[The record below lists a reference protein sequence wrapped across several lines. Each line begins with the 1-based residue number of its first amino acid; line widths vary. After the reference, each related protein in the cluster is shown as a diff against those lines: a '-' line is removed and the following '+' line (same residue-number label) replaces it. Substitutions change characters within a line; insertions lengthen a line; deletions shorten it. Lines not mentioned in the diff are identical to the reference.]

1 MRQKL
6 QLRTNAW
13 IRFRFILL
21 ATLLFSSFQSYAELG
36 QTDLDEI
43 KKSPFFKNRYT
54 KGMVWDCNRNPSNA
68 EAGVEWELSE
78 FKAPYD
84 ASNVGVPIDF
94 GRNSDRYVQ
103 FDIENI
109 LDPTYSY
116 ITDDSGNKL
125 VISLRLYEADGTIV
139 STVSEYGTMQ
149 GLGKDAP
156 GFFYA
161 QESSLGTLFT
171 MDMKEYTREDKETYI
186 PETGVVKK
194 LSELGLV
201 SDNDNGNGP
210 IEDKDDKVLI
220 IETTNKYKEGEN
232 GTIKNFD
239 GTINESKI
247 KILTIGGANS
257 PDTPPINIL
266 IKGTTVRST
275 TVTSNTPATLTLSGA
290 TDLGPVENKGIL
302 TLEKDETDEIPLT
315 LGAKITNNGT
325 FTDNTGL
332 LTEVKGD
339 ASITIAQQTIEMMN
353 KEFTIEKGG
362 EVEVVASTVSG
373 ATLSYIW
380 EKLDEKSVRGALSL
394 RSTDGSP
401 NGKKTFN
408 ESGQYRC
415 LVKSTNGNIV
425 SILTVY
431 VTIVVKDPLAVIGPI
446 ETDNAN
452 GLIIETSDQY
462 KEGENGSSIK
472 FNGTIHASEIESLT
486 IGTTD
491 ASTINILVKETT
503 VKSDGTNVVTTVTPA
518 ATATLTLSGTNDLG
532 LVENNGVLTFEKENG
547 KTPTLG
553 NTQMMNK
560 GQFTD
565 HTGLLTEVGGDAAIK
580 MESTNI
586 MNEQFTIEEG
596 GSQEVVAEASS
607 ESNVPLS
614 YQWQRQDETLDW
626 VDMPSLRSTAS
637 PSGKMIFSEAG
648 QYRCL
653 MTSTNGNIVS
663 TLTLYVTIHVT
674 TTPPHIPTYY
684 SVYLPEVEGVNLS
697 SGSGYYV
704 VNEGYNFSF
713 TLTLKPGY
721 EQSTPIVK
729 ANGSVIEA
737 SSSGLYR
744 IHKIYEDQIVTIDG
758 VVKDTPTAID
768 KLDGM
773 NVKVWGTDGTLHV
786 YTPQTIDIR
795 IFNFAGKLIQ
805 QKGKACGEN
814 HFNLPKGTYIVV
826 MGSETI
832 KIAL

>member
-54 KGMVWDCNRNPSNA
+54 MGMVWDCSRNPSDA
-68 EAGVEWELSE
+68 EAGVEWELSS

-84 ASNVGVPIDF
+84 ASKRGVSINF
-94 GRNSDRYVQ
+94 GDKFDRYVQ
-103 FDIENI
+103 FDIENWN
-109 LDPTYSY
+109 LDPDYSY

-125 VISLRLYEADGTIV
+125 VISLKLYDADGTLV
-139 STVSEYGTMQ
+139 STVSKYGAMQ

-156 GFFYA
+156 GFFYE
-161 QESSLGTLFT
+161 QEDFYGTLFT
-171 MDMKEYTREDKETYI
+171 MDMKEYAREDKETYI
-186 PETGVVKK
+186 PETGVVEN
-194 LSELGLV
+194 LSELSLV
-201 SDNDNGNGP
+201 SGNGS
-210 IEDKDDKVLI
+210 IKTDDDKGLI
-220 IETTNKYKEGEN
+220 IETSDKYKEGES
-232 GTIKNFD
+232 GDTKNFD
-239 GTINESKI
+239 GSIHAGEIES
-247 KILTIGGANS
+247 LTIGTATAS
-257 PDTPPINIL
+257 TIDIL
-266 IKGTTVRST
+266 IKETTVKT
-275 TVTSNTPATLTLSGA
+275 GGVTKITSNTTATLTLSGA
-290 TDLGPVENKGIL
+290 TDLGPVENNGIL
-302 TLEKDETDEIPLT
+302 TLEKEETDEIPLT
-315 LGAKITNNGT
+315 LGAEITNNRT

-332 LTEVKGD
+332 LTKVKGG
-339 ASITIAQQTIEMMN
+339 ASIEIEDME

-362 EVEVVASTVSG
+362 EVEVVASTDVTTG
-373 ATLSYIW
+373 AILSYKW

-394 RSTDGSP
+394 RSVVSS
-401 NGKKTFN
+401 NGKMTFN

-415 LVKSTNGNIV
+415 LVTSTNGNIV

-431 VTIVVKDPLAVIGPI
+431 VTIVVKDPPAVIGPI
-446 ETDNAN
+446 ETDNGN

-462 KEGENGSSIK
+462 KERENGSSIQ

-503 VKSDGTNVVTTVTPA
+503 VKSDGTNAVTTVTPA
-518 ATATLTLSGTNDLG
+518 AKATLTLSGTNDLG

-697 SGSGYYV
+697 YGSGSYV

-744 IHKIYEDQIVTIDG
+744 IHKVYEDQIVTIDG

-814 HFNLPKGTYIVV
+814 HFDLSKGTYIVV
-826 MGSETI
+826 VGSETI

>member
-21 ATLLFSSFQSYAELG
+21 ATLLFSSFQSYAKLG

-54 KGMVWDCNRNPSNA
+54 KGMVWDCSRNPSNA
-68 EAGVEWELSE
+68 IAGVKWELSE
-78 FKAPYD
+78 FKVPFD
-84 ASNVGVPIDF
+84 ASNLGMTIDF

-103 FDIENI
+103 FDIENF

-116 ITDDSGNKL
+116 ITDDSGNEL
-125 VISLRLYEADGTIV
+125 VISLRLYEADGTFV

-161 QESSLGTLFT
+161 QENSLGTLFT
-171 MDMKEYTREDKETYI
+171 MDMKEYTREDVETYI

-201 SDNDNGNGP
+201 SGNDNGNGP

-220 IETTNKYKEGEN
+220 IETSDEYKEGEN

-239 GTINESKI
+239 GTINESEI

-266 IKGTTVRST
+266 IKGTTVSEST
-275 TVTSNTPATLTLSGA
+275 TVTSNTTATLTLSGA
-290 TDLGPVENKGIL
+290 TDLGRVENNGIL

-315 LGAKITNNGT
+315 LGAEITNNGT

-353 KEFTIEKGG
+353 KELTIEKGG
-362 EVEVVASTVSG
+362 EVEVMASTVSG

-394 RSTDGSP
+394 RSTDESS

-431 VTIVVKDPLAVIGPI
+431 VTI
-446 ETDNAN
+446 T
-452 GLIIETSDQY
+452 
-462 KEGENGSSIK
+462 
-472 FNGTIHASEIESLT
+472 
-486 IGTTD
+486 
-491 ASTINILVKETT
+491 
-503 VKSDGTNVVTTVTPA
+503 VTTP
-518 ATATLTLSGTNDLG
+518 
-532 LVENNGVLTFEKENG
+532 
-547 KTPTLG
+547 
-553 NTQMMNK
+553 
-560 GQFTD
+560 
-565 HTGLLTEVGGDAAIK
+565 
-580 MESTNI
+580 
-586 MNEQFTIEEG
+586 
-596 GSQEVVAEASS
+596 
-607 ESNVPLS
+607 
-614 YQWQRQDETLDW
+614 
-626 VDMPSLRSTAS
+626 
-637 PSGKMIFSEAG
+637 
-648 QYRCL
+648 
-653 MTSTNGNIVS
+653 
-663 TLTLYVTIHVT
+663 
-674 TTPPHIPTYY
+674 TPPPYIPTYY
-684 SVYLPEVEGVNLS
+684 SVYLPEVEGADLS
-697 SGSGYYV
+697 LGSGSFV
-704 VNEGYNFSF
+704 VEEGYDFSF
-713 TLTLKPGY
+713 ALTLKPGY
-721 EQSTPIVK
+721 EQSTPLVK
-729 ANGSVIEA
+729 ANGNVLDLNAYGQYTVS
-737 SSSGLYR
+737 Y
-744 IHKIYEDQIVTIDG
+744 IYADQTVTIDG
-758 VVKDTPTAID
+758 VVKDTIPTPPTAID

-773 NVKVWGTDGTLHV
+773 IVKVWDTNGILYV
-786 YTPQTIDIR
+786 YTPQATDIQ
-795 IFNFAGKLIQ
+795 IINLSGKLIR

-814 HFNLPKGTYIVV
+814 HFDLPKGTYIVV
-826 MGSETI
+826 VGRETF
-832 KIAL
+832 KIVL

>member
-54 KGMVWDCNRNPSNA
+54 KGMVWDCSRKPSNA
-68 EAGVEWELSE
+68 EAGVEWELSG

-84 ASNVGVPIDF
+84 ASNIGVPIDF

-161 QESSLGTLFT
+161 QKNSLGTLFT
-171 MDMKEYTREDKETYI
+171 MDMKEYTREDKVTYI

-220 IETTNKYKEGEN
+220 IETTNNYKEGEN

-239 GTINESKI
+239 GTINESEI

-257 PDTPPINIL
+257 PDTLPINIL
-266 IKGTTVRST
+266 IKGTTVSEST
-275 TVTSNTPATLTLSGA
+275 TVTSNTTATLTLSGA

-315 LGAKITNNGT
+315 LGAEITNNRT

-339 ASITIAQQTIEMMN
+339 ASITIAQETIEMMN

-394 RSTDGSP
+394 RNTDGSS

-415 LVKSTNGNIV
+415 LVKSENSGIV

-431 VTIVVKDPLAVIGPI
+431 VTI
-446 ETDNAN
+446 T
-452 GLIIETSDQY
+452 
-462 KEGENGSSIK
+462 
-472 FNGTIHASEIESLT
+472 
-486 IGTTD
+486 
-491 ASTINILVKETT
+491 
-503 VKSDGTNVVTTVTPA
+503 VTTP
-518 ATATLTLSGTNDLG
+518 
-532 LVENNGVLTFEKENG
+532 
-547 KTPTLG
+547 
-553 NTQMMNK
+553 
-560 GQFTD
+560 
-565 HTGLLTEVGGDAAIK
+565 
-580 MESTNI
+580 
-586 MNEQFTIEEG
+586 
-596 GSQEVVAEASS
+596 
-607 ESNVPLS
+607 
-614 YQWQRQDETLDW
+614 
-626 VDMPSLRSTAS
+626 
-637 PSGKMIFSEAG
+637 
-648 QYRCL
+648 
-653 MTSTNGNIVS
+653 
-663 TLTLYVTIHVT
+663 
-674 TTPPHIPTYY
+674 TPPPYIPTYY
-684 SVYLPEVEGVNLS
+684 SVYLPEVEGADLS
-697 SGSGYYV
+697 AGSGFFV
-704 VNEGYNFSF
+704 VEEGYDFSF

-729 ANGSVIEA
+729 ANGNVLELNA
-737 SSSGLYR
+737 YGLYTVSY
-744 IHKIYEDQIVTIDG
+744 IYDDQMVTIDG
-758 VVKDTPTAID
+758 VVKDTPPTPPTAVD
-768 KLDGM
+768 KVDDM
-773 NVKVWGTDGTLHV
+773 IVKVWGTNGTLHV
-786 YTPQTIDIR
+786 YTPQAVDIQ
-795 IFNFAGKLIQ
+795 IINLAGKLIR
-805 QKGKACGEN
+805 QKGKACGEH
-814 HFNLPKGTYIVV
+814 HFDLQKGTYIVV
-826 MGSETI
+826 VGSETF

>member
-54 KGMVWDCNRNPSNA
+54 KGMVWDCSRKPSNA

-161 QESSLGTLFT
+161 QENSLGTLFT
-171 MDMKEYTREDKETYI
+171 MDMKEYTIEDKVTYI
-186 PETGVVKK
+186 PETGVVKE

-239 GTINESKI
+239 GTINESEI

-257 PDTPPINIL
+257 PDALPINIL
-266 IKGTTVRST
+266 IKGTTVSEST
-275 TVTSNTPATLTLSGA
+275 TVTSNTTATLTLSGA

-315 LGAKITNNGT
+315 LGAEITNNRT

-339 ASITIAQQTIEMMN
+339 ASITIAQETIKMMN

-394 RSTDGSP
+394 RNTDGSS

-415 LVKSTNGNIV
+415 LVKSENSGIV

-431 VTIVVKDPLAVIGPI
+431 VTI
-446 ETDNAN
+446 T
-452 GLIIETSDQY
+452 
-462 KEGENGSSIK
+462 
-472 FNGTIHASEIESLT
+472 
-486 IGTTD
+486 
-491 ASTINILVKETT
+491 
-503 VKSDGTNVVTTVTPA
+503 VTTP
-518 ATATLTLSGTNDLG
+518 
-532 LVENNGVLTFEKENG
+532 
-547 KTPTLG
+547 
-553 NTQMMNK
+553 
-560 GQFTD
+560 
-565 HTGLLTEVGGDAAIK
+565 
-580 MESTNI
+580 
-586 MNEQFTIEEG
+586 
-596 GSQEVVAEASS
+596 
-607 ESNVPLS
+607 
-614 YQWQRQDETLDW
+614 
-626 VDMPSLRSTAS
+626 
-637 PSGKMIFSEAG
+637 
-648 QYRCL
+648 
-653 MTSTNGNIVS
+653 
-663 TLTLYVTIHVT
+663 
-674 TTPPHIPTYY
+674 TPPPYIPTYY
-684 SVYLPEVEGVNLS
+684 SVYLPEVEGADLS
-697 SGSGYYV
+697 LGSGSFV
-704 VNEGYNFSF
+704 VEEGYDFSF

-721 EQSTPIVK
+721 EQSTPLVK
-729 ANGSVIEA
+729 ANGNVLELNA
-737 SSSGLYR
+737 YGLYTVSY
-744 IHKIYEDQIVTIDG
+744 IYADQTVTIDG
-758 VVKDTPTAID
+758 VVKDTIPTPPTAID

-773 NVKVWGTDGTLHV
+773 IVKVWDTNGILYV
-786 YTPQTIDIR
+786 YTPQATDIQ
-795 IFNFAGKLIQ
+795 IINLSGKLIR

-814 HFNLPKGTYIVV
+814 HFDLPKGTYIVV
-826 MGSETI
+826 VGRETF
-832 KIAL
+832 KIVL